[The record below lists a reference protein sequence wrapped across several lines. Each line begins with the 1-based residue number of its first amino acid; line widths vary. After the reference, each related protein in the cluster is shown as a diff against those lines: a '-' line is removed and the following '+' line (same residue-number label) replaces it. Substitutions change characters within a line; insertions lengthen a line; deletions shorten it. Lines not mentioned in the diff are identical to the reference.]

1 MKVETSTDVLRQ
13 KLIASLGIGNYSIH
27 LTHFQLIPNLDESSS
42 LLSFLKVGYQNTRN
56 MCGGMYN
63 LGNSCF
69 LAATIQALLHIP
81 VVFNYLQSRYVVEH
95 TLKCKDFWCIL
106 CPMVATLN
114 GTLSCF
120 PKKYTRENEP
130 TLMSSIGPYLMF
142 DRLKTICRTMNQGA
156 QEDAHE
162 LFM

>member
-13 KLIASLGIGNYSIH
+13 KLIASLGSGNYSIH

-42 LLSFLKVGYQNTRN
+42 LLSFLTVGYQNTRN
-56 MCGGMYN
+56 MGGGFYN

-69 LAATIQALLHIP
+69 LNATIQSLLHIP

-95 TLKCKDFWCIL
+95 TLKCKDFLCIL

-120 PKKYTRENEP
+120 PTRYTRDKKP
-130 TLMSSIGPYLMF
+130 TLMSSIGPTLMF
-142 DRLKTICRTMNQGA
+142 DRLKIICKHMKQGA